1 MNRILAFA
9 SFVLLS
15 LLNAHAAENP
25 LDTCP
30 RPFAD
35 DEIIFQ
41 TLFMMQEKKRHH
53 LRVPASYLE
62 DPWDLVQN
70 LEHTSQLFR
79 VTVEDFTPVTRRQS
93 SDRLR
98 TGKRDYFS
106 FVLQDLVPLDELL
119 RIELRLSVPGLART
133 DPTFNAAPR
142 QYFTESRTESGMT
155 AFTVKRETDVH
166 KNVFAIFDPDG
177 HPTAVLSCTPVGN
190 TKNAVCDHDF
200 RAHGI
205 DIRVGYRR
213 DYLARSAE
221 IQDRVSDFVGC
232 MTVKEQ

>member
-1 MNRILAFA
+1 M
-9 SFVLLS
+9 LS
-15 LLNAHAAENP
+15 LQNAQEA
-25 LDTCP
+25 DGSSDICP
-30 RPFAD
+30 GLFFD
-35 DEIIFQ
+35 DEIIVQ
-41 TLFMMQEKKRHH
+41 TLVMPLEMRRLELH
-53 LRVPASYLE
+53 VPSSYLE
-62 DPWDLVQN
+62 DPWDRVQYS
-70 LEHTSQLFR
+70 EHTSQLFR
-79 VTVEDFTPVTRRQS
+79 VTLEDFTPVTRRQS

-98 TGKRDYFS
+98 TGTRDYFS

-133 DPTFNAAPR
+133 DPSFNAAPR
-142 QYFTESRTESGMT
+142 QYFTETRTEAGLT
-155 AFTVKRETDVH
+155 AFTVMKETDVH
-166 KNVFAIFDPDG
+166 KNVFAVFDPDG
-177 HPTAVLSCTPVGN
+177 QPTAVFSCTPVGT

-232 MTVKEQ
+232 MTVTEQ